1 MYVVLGEY
9 HFEYV
14 LSPLILTLF
23 MIPFWLS
30 RFIFLSNPID
40 SLLLIKISYLPIR
53 ISSCEVPVH
62 VPVSSSPR
70 ITSSLIP
77 DRDKDPPDDL
87 TKWAKI
93 DCDDHSLNWTSPRL
107 SFVRT

>member
-40 SLLLIKISYLPIR
+40 SLLLIKISIFQSAFLPVR
-53 ISSCEVPVH
+53 FLFMFLFH
-62 VPVSSSPR
+62 HRLASPA
-70 ITSSLIP
+70 L
-77 DRDKDPPDDL
+77 
-87 TKWAKI
+87 
-93 DCDDHSLNWTSPRL
+93 
-107 SFVRT
+107 